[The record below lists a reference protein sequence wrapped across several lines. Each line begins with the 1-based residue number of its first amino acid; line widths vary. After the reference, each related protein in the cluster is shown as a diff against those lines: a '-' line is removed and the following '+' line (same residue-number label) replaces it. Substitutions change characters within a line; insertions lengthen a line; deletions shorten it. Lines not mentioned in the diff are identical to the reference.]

1 MHRLR
6 KWGLTPWLLLVPIIT
21 FLLVFYLA
29 PFLWIVGE
37 SLIPNPLRYP
47 GQSIG
52 FMNYTRLL
60 FDSYYLRIILQ
71 TFLLGFV
78 ITGCS
83 FLLGYPCAYFIA
95 RTRSRWK
102 PFFVFMVITP
112 LMVSIIIRSYG
123 WLVLLGN
130 AGLLNTLLLSLG
142 VVQQPVQL
150 MYNWI
155 GVGIALVHVLLPFMI
170 LAITSVLEGIDTS
183 VEEAARVLGANRW
196 QTFLRITL
204 PLSIEGVGAGCTL
217 VFMLTIG
224 SFVTILLVGGT
235 DTMVLPLLIYQ
246 QITVAFDNNF
256 AAAIG
261 TLLLLISV
269 GILYLQARLFRIRG
283 KTGG

>member
-6 KWGLTPWLLLVPIIT
+6 KWGITPWVLLTPILT
-21 FLLVFYLA
+21 FLLLFYLA
-29 PFLWIVGE
+29 PFLWIVE
-37 SLIPNPLRYP
+37 VSLLPNPLRFP
-47 GQSIG
+47 GKTMG

-60 FDSYYLRIILQ
+60 FDAYYLRIMLQ
-71 TFLLGFV
+71 TFLLGFG
-78 ITGCS
+78 ITV
-83 FLLGYPCAYFIA
+83 FTLLLGYPCAYFIA

-123 WLVLLGN
+123 WMVLLGD
-130 AGLLNTLLLSLG
+130 AGLLNTLLLALG
-142 VVQQPVQL
+142 VTHQPVKL
-150 MYNWI
+150 IYNWI
-155 GVGIALVHVLLPFMI
+155 GVGIALIHVLLPFMI
-170 LAITSVLEGIDTS
+170 LTVTSVLEGIDTS
-183 VEEAARVLGANRW
+183 VEEAARVLGASRW
-196 QTFLRITL
+196 QTFLRVTF
-204 PLSIEGVGAGCTL
+204 PLSMEGVGAGCTL

-235 DTMVLPLLIYQ
+235 ETMVLPLLIYQ

-269 GILYLQARLFRIRG
+269 GILYLQARLFRVRG
-283 KTGG
+283 KTIR

>member
-1 MHRLR
+1 MYRLR

-37 SLIPNPLRYP
+37 SLMPNPLRYP

-95 RTRSRWK
+95 RTRSRRK